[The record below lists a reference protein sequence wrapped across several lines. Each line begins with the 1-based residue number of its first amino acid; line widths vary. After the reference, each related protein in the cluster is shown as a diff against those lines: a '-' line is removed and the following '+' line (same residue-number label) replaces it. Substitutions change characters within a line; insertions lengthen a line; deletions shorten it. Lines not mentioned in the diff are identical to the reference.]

1 MVTSI
6 SGSASAARA
15 PSASAS
21 AARRATW
28 PVAVGRQRTEKL
40 PSEALGTVPTS
51 VHSPSSKRCW
61 TATGRPASSGA
72 TAPLRVVV
80 WRTTAPGGGSS
91 AGWPGLAANGGGGG
105 WPWRAA
111 PDGAAVPPAE
121 SPLATVLGTA
131 AKAADDKNAAISAM
145 RRRNVRRLLDL
156 SLLSMRLRGELTGSR
171 SRATGHAAGFA
182 PADPNGPHRFPRPPR
197 AGRTTVRRRA
207 AL

>member
-61 TATGRPASSGA
+61 TATGRPVSSGA
-72 TAPLRVVV
+72 TAPLRVIV

-111 PDGAAVPPAE
+111 PDGAAVPPAQA
-121 SPLATVLGTA
+121 PLATVLGTA
-131 AKAADDKNAAISAM
+131 AKGGGGKKAGVSAVG
-145 RRRNVRRLLDL
+145 RRDGRRPL
-156 SLLSMRLRGELTGSR
+156 RL
-171 SRATGHAAGFA
+171 
-182 PADPNGPHRFPRPPR
+182 
-197 AGRTTVRRRA
+197 
-207 AL
+207 